1 MTSYPL
7 PSLGPKLDALRGTLT
22 PTRRPNVRSLATHA
36 QLAGCG
42 LASLTFG
49 LGVNGDHLF
58 DGLKTSSLRMPFGQS
73 PFAMARGQM
82 FENYLVRND
91 GQVLFAALQRDANF
105 SLPSPRIV
113 DLRKGYPRNYT
124 GLQLRAKKT
133 KHLLL
138 DIIKQKTGAPHLIV
152 GAVFEVPIAGI
163 PSFLEADAVAARDS
177 GYPRIYT
184 GEIKS
189 FPIIDGRI
197 DSQQLGKATDQA
209 AVYQLLLQVTVE
221 ELGGDPSVVS
231 PTAMII
237 TPVNTGFQPRVSSLD
252 ISARV
257 QRTRELLEVVPN
269 LDELAS
275 KVPASASFETV
286 ANKDNDDGQR
296 LDTLAVIADAAG
308 TRLCSS
314 CMAACSMFW
323 FCRSRAHT
331 RGEVTVLGDTASRLL
346 PGIATMED
354 VRRLSAGGAAPTG
367 VEPQAAALV
376 ASEKLYSRLAGVSL
390 NAASSVAT

>member
-1 MTSYPL
+1 MTSHAL
-7 PSLGPKLDALRGTLT
+7 PSLGPKLDALRGLTT

-36 QLAGCG
+36 QLSRCG
-42 LASLTFG
+42 LASLGFG
-49 LGVNGDHLF
+49 LGVNSDRLLE
-58 DGLKTSSLRMPFGQS
+58 GLKTSSLQMPFGQS

-91 GQVLFAALQRDANF
+91 GEVLVAALQRDANF

-124 GLQLRAKKT
+124 GLQLRAKQT

-152 GAVFEVPIAGI
+152 GAVFEAPIAGI

-177 GYPRIYT
+177 GHPQIYT

-189 FPIIDGRI
+189 FPIVDGRI

-209 AVYQLLLQVTVE
+209 AVYQLLLQMAVDEV
-221 ELGGDPSVVS
+221 GGDPSVVS

-257 QRTRELLEVVPN
+257 QRTRELLEVVPD

-275 KVPASASFETV
+275 KVPAAASFEIV

-308 TRLCSS
+308 VRLCSS
-314 CMAACSMFW
+314 CMTACPLFR
-323 FCRSRAHT
+323 FCRSRAHA
-331 RGEVTVLGDTASRLL
+331 GAELTVLGDTASRLL
-346 PGIATMED
+346 PGIDTMAD
-354 VRRLSAGGAAPTG
+354 VRRLSNGDPAPKG
-367 VEPQAAALV
+367 CEPQAAALA
-376 ASEKLYSRLAGVSL
+376 ASQKLYSRLAGVSL
-390 NAASSVAT
+390 SAASSVAT